1 VEGPTEGREGRFLAD
16 RRQELVSRARERG
29 IDWEPAVEN
38 LPQDDDGLMI
48 VALATLLEVDIQ
60 DALQGSKTLD
70 EMEREKEQRDRERQR
85 WEGMAVE
92 ETIRGR
98 GF

>member
-1 VEGPTEGREGRFLAD
+1 MEGPTEGGFLVD
-16 RRQELVSRARERG
+16 RRQELISRARERE
-29 IDWEPAVEN
+29 IDWESAVEN

-48 VALATLLEVDIQ
+48 VVLATLLEVDIQ
-60 DALQGSKTLD
+60 DALHGSKTLD

-85 WEGMAVE
+85 LEEIGVE
-92 ETIRGR
+92 EFTRDR

>member
-1 VEGPTEGREGRFLAD
+1 MEDPTEGRFLAD
-16 RRQELVSRARERG
+16 RRQQLSSRARERE
-29 IDWEPAVEN
+29 IDWESAVEN

-48 VALATLLEVDIQ
+48 VVLATLLEVDVQ
-60 DALQGSKTLD
+60 DALHGSKMLD

-85 WEGMAVE
+85 SQELAVE
-92 ETIRGR
+92 EFMRGR